1 VNNDEKLKRI
11 FKSVFRL
18 NLESVPDDIAYGQ
31 CPQWDSLSHLT
42 LILTLE
48 EEFGLT
54 IPDEEVQHLI
64 SLSLI
69 REWLETNE

>member
-1 VNNDEKLKRI
+1 MNNDEKLKRI
-11 FKSVFRL
+11 LKSVLRL
-18 NLESVPDDIAYGQ
+18 NLESVPDDNAYGQ

-48 EEFGLT
+48 EEFGLA

>member
-1 VNNDEKLKRI
+1 MNNDEKLKRI

-69 REWLETNE
+69 REWLETYE